1 MKVNDD
7 HSMNLFNGDC
17 LEKLKLISDNSIDLI
32 LADPPYGITECAWDK
47 VIPFEPL
54 WEELNRVAKKNTAII
69 IFGVEPFSSQLR
81 MSNLKNYRYDL
92 IYEKLHATGF
102 FNANKQPLRAHEN
115 ISVFFKKQPTYNPQK
130 STGHTR
136 KRTSRHSTAS
146 EIYDKS
152 VKVNH
157 YDSTERYPRSILVF
171 PSDKQKISRHPTQKP
186 LELLLYLIR
195 TYSNKGNTILDF
207 AMGSGSTGVA
217 SLMLDRK
224 FVGIELDENYYNQA
238 EEWLNQIQ
246 NFELVS

>member
-7 HSMNLFNGDC
+7 HSMKLFNGDC

-54 WEELNRVAKKNTAII
+54 WEELNRVAKQNTAII

-81 MSNLKNYRYDL
+81 MSNIKNYRYDL
-92 IYEKLHATGF
+92 IYEKPHATGF
-102 FNANKQPLRAHEN
+102 LNANRQPMRAHEN
-115 ISVFFKKQPTYNPQK
+115 ISVFYRKQPTYNPK
-130 STGHTR
+130 KTSGHTR
-136 KRTSRHSTAS
+136 KSSSRN
-146 EIYDKS
+146 S
-152 VKVNH
+152 VNSNLYWKAEKRVS
-157 YDSTERYPRSILVF
+157 YDSTERFPRSVLRF
-171 PSDKQKISRHPTQKP
+171 SSDKQTNALHPTQKP
-186 LELLLYLIR
+186 IELLKYLIE
-195 TYSNKGNTILDF
+195 TYSNPNDTVLDF

-217 SLMLDRK
+217 AFRANRK
-224 FVGIELDENYYNQA
+224 FVGIELDEKYFNQA

>member
-54 WEELNRVAKKNTAII
+54 WEELNRVAKQNTAII

-92 IYEKLHATGF
+92 IYEKPHATGF
-102 FNANKQPLRAHEN
+102 LNVNRQPMRAHEN
-115 ISVFFKKQPTYNPQK
+115 ISVFYRKQPTYNPQK
-130 STGHTR
+130 TSGHTR
-136 KRTSRHSTAS
+136 KSSSRS
-146 EIYDKS
+146 S
-152 VKVNH
+152 VNSNLYEKAEKRVS
-157 YDSTERYPRSILVF
+157 YDSTERFPRSVLKF
-171 PSDKQKISRHPTQKP
+171 SSDKQTNALHPTQKP
-186 LELLLYLIR
+186 IELLKYLIE
-195 TYSNKGNTILDF
+195 TYSNPNDTVLDF
-207 AMGSGSTGVA
+207 VMGSGSTGTA
-217 SLMLDRK
+217 ALMLDRD
-224 FVGIELDENYYNQA
+224 FVGIELDEKYFNQA
-238 EEWLNQIQ
+238 EEWLNQIK

>member
-54 WEELNRVAKKNTAII
+54 WEELNRVAKQNTAII

-92 IYEKLHATGF
+92 IYEKSHATGF
-102 FNANKQPLRAHEN
+102 LNVNRQPMRAHEN
-115 ISVFFKKQPTYNPQK
+115 ISVFYRKQPTYNPQK
-130 STGHTR
+130 TSGHTR
-136 KRTSRHSTAS
+136 KSSSRN
-146 EIYDKS
+146 S
-152 VKVNH
+152 VNSNLYGKAEKRVS
-157 YDSTERYPRSILVF
+157 YDSTERFPRSVLKF
-171 PSDKQKISRHPTQKP
+171 SSDKQTNALHPTQKP
-186 LELLLYLIR
+186 IELLKYLIE
-195 TYSNKGNTILDF
+195 TYSNPNDTVLDF
-207 AMGSGSTGVA
+207 VMGSGSTGTA
-217 SLMLDRK
+217 ALMLDRD
-224 FVGIELDENYYNQA
+224 FVGIELDENYFNQA
-238 EEWLNQIQ
+238 EEWLNQIK

>member
-1 MKVNDD
+1 MK
-7 HSMNLFNGDC
+7 LFNGDC

-54 WEELNRVAKKNTAII
+54 WEELNRVAKQNTAII

-92 IYEKLHATGF
+92 IYEKPHATGF
-102 FNANKQPLRAHEN
+102 LNANRQPMRAHEN
-115 ISVFFKKQPTYNPQK
+115 ISVFYRKQPTYNPK
-130 STGHTR
+130 KTSGHTR
-136 KRTSRHSTAS
+136 KSSSRN
-146 EIYDKS
+146 S
-152 VKVNH
+152 VNSNLYGKAEKRVS
-157 YDSTERYPRSILVF
+157 YDSTERFPRSVLKF
-171 PSDKQKISRHPTQKP
+171 SSNALHPTQKP
-186 LELLLYLIR
+186 IELLKYLIE
-195 TYSNKGNTILDF
+195 TYSNPNDTVLDF

-224 FVGIELDENYYNQA
+224 FVGIELDEKYFNQA

>member
-54 WEELNRVAKKNTAII
+54 WEELNRVAKQNTAFI

-92 IYEKLHATGF
+92 IYEKPHATGF
-102 FNANKQPLRAHEN
+102 LNVNRQPMRAHEN
-115 ISVFFKKQPTYNPQK
+115 ISVFYRKQPTYNPQK
-130 STGHTR
+130 TSGHTR
-136 KRTSRHSTAS
+136 KSSSRS
-146 EIYDKS
+146 S
-152 VKVNH
+152 VNSNLYEKAEKRVS
-157 YDSTERYPRSILVF
+157 YDSTERFPRSVLKF
-171 PSDKQKISRHPTQKP
+171 SSDKQTNALHPTQKP
-186 LELLLYLIR
+186 IELLKYLIE
-195 TYSNKGNTILDF
+195 TYSNPNDTVLDF
-207 AMGSGSTGVA
+207 VMGSGSTGTA
-217 SLMLDRK
+217 ALMLDRD
-224 FVGIELDENYYNQA
+224 FVGIELDEKYFNQA
-238 EEWLNQIQ
+238 EEWLNQIK